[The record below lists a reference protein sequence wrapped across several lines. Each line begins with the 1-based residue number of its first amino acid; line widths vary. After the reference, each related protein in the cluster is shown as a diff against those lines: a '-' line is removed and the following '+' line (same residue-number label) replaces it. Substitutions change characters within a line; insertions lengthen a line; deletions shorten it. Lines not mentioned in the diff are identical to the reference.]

1 MDLIQTE
8 VIDELADRAGG
19 GRAITESAMN
29 GEILASFKQRM
40 ALLEGLSEDVL
51 VAENLPITQGAHRL
65 KKPQYYGFKTAILS
79 GGFTYGKYL
88 QKELG
93 SITFTLMNWKL

>member
-1 MDLIQTE
+1 MNWLI
-8 VIDELADRAGG
+8 AGG

-51 VAENLPITQGAHRL
+51 VAENLPSRKGRIA
-65 KKPQYYGFKTAILS
+65 
-79 GGFTYGKYL
+79 
-88 QKELG
+88 
-93 SITFTLMNWKL
+93 